1 MRLRSRLL
9 AVLAVPLLAACRE
22 PAPAAPAW
30 GTVEGVLGVEGAVP
44 ARPALPT
51 SGAALQVCGPSVPD
65 RALEVGEGGALA
77 HAVVAVQKGA
87 QLPAAPV
94 AATPPV
100 LDQRQCLYTPAVLAA
115 RAGQPLTVLNSD
127 PLVHTVRAG
136 TASEKVFSLAMPVQG
151 MRQERVLP
159 AQPGVLPVR
168 CDIHPWMRAVV
179 RTFDH
184 GHFTTTDAG
193 GRFQL
198 KLPAGE
204 HTLVLWHPLL
214 PERTERVQVR
224 AGQTVRLAHRWPSS
238 ALLPALPR

>member
-1 MRLRSRLL
+1 MALRSRLL
-9 AVLAVPLLAACRE
+9 ALLALPLLAACRD

-30 GTVEGVLGVEGAVP
+30 GTVEGVLGVEGEVP
-44 ARPALPT
+44 ERPALKT

-77 HAVVAVQKGA
+77 HAVVAVQGGA
-87 QLPAAPV
+87 QLPEAQSTAA
-94 AATPPV
+94 PV
-100 LDQRQCLYTPAVLAA
+100 LDQRQCLYTPAVIAA
-115 RAGQPLTVLNSD
+115 RAGRPLTVLNSD

-136 TASEKVFSLAMPVQG
+136 TSSEKVFSLAMPVQG
-151 MRQERVLP
+151 MRQERALP
-159 AQPGVLPVR
+159 AQPGVVPVR

-193 GRFQL
+193 GRFRLQ
-198 KLPAGE
+198 LPAGE

-238 ALLPALPR
+238 ALAPALPR